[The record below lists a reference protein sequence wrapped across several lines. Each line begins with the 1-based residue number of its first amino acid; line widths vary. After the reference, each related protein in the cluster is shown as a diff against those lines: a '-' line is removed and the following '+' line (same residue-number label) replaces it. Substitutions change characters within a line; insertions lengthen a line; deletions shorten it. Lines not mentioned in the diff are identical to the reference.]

1 MELTVEARV
10 MHSVGPVASPL
21 NCRAQVSRKRKASD
35 RALPVRGF
43 LQNRLEEEYG
53 YHDTSD
59 NHRCAAVAQR
69 RLVWP
74 RALVLVSLSTISA
87 RSSHWGSVMMGP
99 GSELHL
105 PLKPS
110 AQFGKAARG
119 CSSPSAEL
127 EAMPL
132 SSIHPNAVE
141 RGFDRSA
148 IDTLTQSTH

>member
-1 MELTVEARV
+1 MEPMVEARV
-10 MHSVGPVASPL
+10 MHSVGPVASPP
-21 NCRAQVSRKRKASD
+21 NGRAQVSRKSVRP
-35 RALPVRGF
+35 RTGRPVRGF

-74 RALVLVSLSTISA
+74 RALVLVFRLSA
-87 RSSHWGSVMMGP
+87 RGRVHWRSVMMGP
-99 GSELHL
+99 GSELHRF
-105 PLKPS
+105 LKSRPRNS
-110 AQFGKAARG
+110 VKLREAG
-119 CSSPSAEL
+119 SSPSAEL

-141 RGFDRSA
+141 RTWF
-148 IDTLTQSTH
+148 

>member
-87 RSSHWGSVMMGP
+87 RSRCWRSVMMVP
-99 GSELHL
+99 GSELYRF
-105 PLKPS
+105 LKSRPRNS
-110 AQFGKAARG
+110 VKLR
-119 CSSPSAEL
+119 EL
-127 EAMPL
+127 EARPL

-141 RGFDRSA
+141 RTWFCPVRN
-148 IDTLTQSTH
+148 

>member
-110 AQFGKAARG
+110 AQFGKAARRRPRNWKL
-119 CSSPSAEL
+119 C
-127 EAMPL
+127 
-132 SSIHPNAVE
+132 
-141 RGFDRSA
+141 RSR
-148 IDTLTQSTH
+148 QSTRTRSNVVLTGPRSTH